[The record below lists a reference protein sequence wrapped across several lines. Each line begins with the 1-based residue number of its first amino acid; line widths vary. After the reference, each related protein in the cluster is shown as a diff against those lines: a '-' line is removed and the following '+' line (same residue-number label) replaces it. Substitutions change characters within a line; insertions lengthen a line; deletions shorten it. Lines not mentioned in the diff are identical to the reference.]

1 MAKKNDDTKGIAI
14 TLAIILWIIYFVI
27 YGVIIIISSII
38 KLFTKLINKQNKQTE
53 QTKKVKPS
61 PKPTKK
67 KNHTGLIFGIA
78 IASLLEASG
87 NKVDKNLERKMAA
100 QNLEDWQKDL
110 VREGKYSPYSFEEEE
125 LEEDDYYF
133 EDD

>member
-1 MAKKNDDTKGIAI
+1 MAKRNDETKGIAI
-14 TLAIILWIIYFVI
+14 TLAIILGIIYLVI
-27 YGVIIIISSII
+27 NAVIVIVSLFI
-38 KLFTKLINKQNKQTE
+38 KLFTKLINKQNK

-133 EDD
+133 EDDD